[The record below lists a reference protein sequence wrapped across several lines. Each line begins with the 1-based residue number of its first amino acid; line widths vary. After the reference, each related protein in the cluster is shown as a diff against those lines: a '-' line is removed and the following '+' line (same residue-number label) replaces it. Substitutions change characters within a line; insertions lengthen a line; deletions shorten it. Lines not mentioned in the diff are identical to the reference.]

1 MLALVAVG
9 VAASANASTIYNFS
23 FMDGSVA
30 VAGGS
35 FTTDGAAA
43 DPGYE
48 LIASFTFDF
57 LTAIDGTVFSGPF
70 TAPPDVPTAAYNP
83 VTRAFLNHLNGG
95 TWDDFGG
102 MLLADGIFAAID
114 PASFS
119 SAGFLSGFVV
129 TWDDELSL
137 RAGLLDVTPAA
148 AAVPEPASLLLLG
161 TGLLGAGV
169 IGRRGRRQAYSSD
182 LR

>member
-70 TAPPDVPTAAYNP
+70 TAPP
-83 VTRAFLNHLNGG
+83 
-95 TWDDFGG
+95 
-102 MLLADGIFAAID
+102 
-114 PASFS
+114 
-119 SAGFLSGFVV
+119 
-129 TWDDELSL
+129 
-137 RAGLLDVTPAA
+137 
-148 AAVPEPASLLLLG
+148 ASL
-161 TGLLGAGV
+161 
-169 IGRRGRRQAYSSD
+169 QATQAMYRKPYVR
-182 LR
+182 LARL